1 MCRFLRYW
9 WVQTLNQFWRKCDD
23 VGRQTYSG
31 DRFNLRLH
39 AEDSFRIVWYCTRIS
54 AVLIDW
60 LIELRFYV
68 PLDTK
73 RSFRRRSSQ
82 PIAWRSTE
90 ETKPNAAK
98 ATRMWA
104 NAQRDGALPNIGGT
118 LCSTPQFGWRPLLE
132 CHAVTLPRRK
142 TRWNYLGCPKLMK
155 CEVHHIVGTC
165 RADIAA

>member
-90 ETKPNAAK
+90 ETKPNTTK
-98 ATRMWA
+98 SNNTSKQNNITRET
-104 NAQRDGALPNIGGT
+104 QRDKMLNLNKYTKTEPT
-118 LCSTPQFGWRPLLE
+118 LTFIFKNCSYVVFLQLILQ
-132 CHAVTLPRRK
+132 L
-142 TRWNYLGCPKLMK
+142 
-155 CEVHHIVGTC
+155 IV
-165 RADIAA
+165 